1 MDVIKEMEEKIKEKG
16 KGEKKEREGDI
27 SFLRCVYIHYL
38 FWFIKGREGKFVYF
52 YIYVFLYFD
61 NFLPLFY
68 EIILWIYLS
77 FFFFFSNFM
86 FGYTIDHYI
95 YLI

>member
-16 KGEKKEREGDI
+16 KEKRKEREGEI

-38 FWFIKGREGKFVYF
+38 FWFIKGRERKFVYF

-77 FFFFFSNFM
+77 FFFFKKFYVWLYN
-86 FGYTIDHYI
+86 
-95 YLI
+95 L

>member
-1 MDVIKEMEEKIKEKG
+1 MFGCNQGNGRENKG
-16 KGEKKEREGDI
+16 KRKEREGDI

-38 FWFIKGREGKFVYF
+38 FWFIKGRERKFVYF
-52 YIYVFLYFD
+52 YIYVFLNFD

-77 FFFFFSNFM
+77 FFFFLFKFYVLLYN
-86 FGYTIDHYI
+86 
-95 YLI
+95 